1 MQDFTVRMENQV
13 ERIMEDEVDT
23 GVLDCIMFL

>member
-23 GVLDCIMFL
+23 GIIDCIVFL